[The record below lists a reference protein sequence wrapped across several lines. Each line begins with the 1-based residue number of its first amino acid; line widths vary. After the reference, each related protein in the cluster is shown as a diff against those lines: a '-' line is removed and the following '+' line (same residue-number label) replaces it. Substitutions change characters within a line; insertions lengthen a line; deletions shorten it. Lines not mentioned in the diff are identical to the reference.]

1 MEHEA
6 FRAEMNRDMA
16 MSVRIGMHAD
26 ARTWRQFVAPAA
38 GEGKGAKGQA
48 KSGYGYFKQKRKR

>member
-1 MEHEA
+1 
-6 FRAEMNRDMA
+6 MNRDMA